1 MSSRRWRERRDH
13 QFRFGVRGLNLSF
26 PRSPWESTLFIGGGG
41 VWCPW
46 DPALSPGPALG
57 ASRATS
63 QCGFRADTLTDPR
76 GFIVQV
82 QVLEIQ
88 EKCVHLTSLSHH
100 YLILSSKKIGLGGSG
115 VGGGGSGGRMAAEDE
130 VCLFPLFCWE
140 PSAHLQP
147 RLDRWKWGTQKN
159 PRMSRVVTLTGKFQG
174 SWPKSLLP
182 APLPHIS

>member
-1 MSSRRWRERRDH
+1 M
-13 QFRFGVRGLNLSF
+13 
-26 PRSPWESTLFIGGGG
+26 
-41 VWCPW
+41 
-46 DPALSPGPALG
+46 SPGPALG

-130 VCLFPLFCWE
+130 VCVSTFLLGAFSSLAAKAGQVEVRDSEE
-140 PSAHLQP
+140 PQ
-147 RLDRWKWGTQKN
+147 DE
-159 PRMSRVVTLTGKFQG
+159 
-174 SWPKSLLP
+174 
-182 APLPHIS
+182 